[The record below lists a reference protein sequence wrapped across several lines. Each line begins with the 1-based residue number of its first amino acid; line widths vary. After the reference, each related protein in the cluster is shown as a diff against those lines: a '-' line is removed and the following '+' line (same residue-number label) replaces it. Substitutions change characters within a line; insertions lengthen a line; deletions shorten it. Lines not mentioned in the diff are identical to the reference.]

1 MRRGRGRGRHEC
13 GHEQPVLVAGMTFQ
27 SAPRPGLSGPLGA
40 RRCCGL
46 RVGIRRAGGSP
57 MWSGWCARWAG
68 TGAPSSSRNRARAL
82 SLDAVDRVLHLIG
95 FREANAGIAVTGRE
109 SSRGSGD
116 EPVAGS
122 HPADG
127 CGPWVTV
134 WNR

>member
-1 MRRGRGRGRHEC
+1 MLWSAGRNPESRRFTDVVGVVRSVGRDRST
-13 GHEQPVLVAGMTFQ
+13 VLVEEQGSRTV
-27 SAPRPGLSGPLGA
+27 PR
-40 RRCCGL
+40 
-46 RVGIRRAGGSP
+46 V
-57 MWSGWCARWAG
+57 
-68 TGAPSSSRNRARAL
+68 
-82 SLDAVDRVLHLIG
+82 VDRVLHLIG